1 MIQPEATRDAALQSA
16 RQERLGGDG
25 NPWYVSLQNHLEM
38 MDSAWI
44 YEVWG
49 K

>member
-25 NPWYVSLQNHLEM
+25 NPWSFPTKSSRNDGFCLDL
-38 MDSAWI
+38 
-44 YEVWG
+44 
-49 K
+49 